1 MEILIVYS
9 YGQAVRNSLLS
20 QAKKMVN
27 KRTANEAWDK
37 FTEAMRQI
45 VKVPHSEIKA
55 HLDAEKEAKKLKR
68 TRKSRYAAFR
78 AVNKNG

>member
-1 MEILIVYS
+1 MNRPKSNPEWERFQS
-9 YGQAVRNSLLS
+9 
-20 QAKKMVN
+20 
-27 KRTANEAWDK
+27 
-37 FTEAMRQI
+37 AMKQI
-45 VKVPHSEIKA
+45 VSVPHSEIRA